1 MRRDIVQHWQLY
13 PIVALPVAFLVVF
26 SFFPIVG
33 DQVAFRNYDPVLG
46 MWKSPWVGL
55 QQFHDLFSG
64 PYFWLLIRNTV
75 TLSLYYIVVSIPAQV
90 ILAIAIN
97 EVRHRWFK
105 KFVQTITYAPYFIS
119 VVVLV
124 GMMEILLAPSIGPLA
139 SIFHSLGHS
148 SAPDLLG
155 SSSWFPSIYVWSGI
169 WQETGY
175 GAVIYLA
182 ALAGVNPELYEAAKM
197 DGATRLQKIWNID
210 LPSLKPTITIL
221 LILSIGGV
229 LTVGFEKVYL
239 LQNALNLNSSQIIS
253 TYVFEIGILNGNI
266 SFAAAVGLF
275 QSLIAMIMVL
285 GVNFA
290 AGRFSD
296 TTLF

>member
-1 MRRDIVQHWQLY
+1 MRRDMVQHWQLY

-26 SFFPIVG
+26 SFLPIVG

-46 MWKSPWVGL
+46 MWKSPWLGF

-64 PYFWLLIRNTV
+64 PYFWLLIRNTL
-75 TLSLYYIVVSIPAQV
+75 TLSLYYIVLSIPAQV
-90 ILAIAIN
+90 LLAIAIN
-97 EVRHRWFK
+97 EVRHRWFQ

-124 GMMEILLAPSIGPLA
+124 GMMEILLAPSIGPMA
-139 SIFHSLGHS
+139 NIFHALGYS

-155 SSSWFPSIYVWSGI
+155 SGAAFPSLYVWSGV

-182 ALAGVNPELYEAAKM
+182 ALTGVNPELYEAAKM

-221 LILSIGGV
+221 LILSLGGL

-239 LQNALNLNSSQIIS
+239 LQNPLNLNSSQIIS
-253 TYVFEIGILNGNI
+253 TYVYEIGILDGNI

-275 QSLIAMIMVL
+275 QSVIAMVMIFA
-285 GVNFA
+285 VNFA